1 MLIKSIQPPLS
12 PSAGNST
19 LRIIGRGLCAVCTI
33 RIDGVYVASF
43 ERLNPNCITIVLG
56 GTEPGNHTLV
66 CVTEEG
72 QEVEAQ
78 FVTVADGP
86 ELASVSPAVDFYRDP
101 RKPLNYFHKRDF
113 MLHGSGFEQVT
124 GVWQDGTALKY
135 RILDDNRIV
144 AQQRY
149 QKGGCDVRLD
159 EAIGP
164 RSGRCEPGV
173 GEFHDRSGNFLG
185 CEDGSGGKGP
195 AGIHASDFMVTT
207 RDGCSQ
213 IKQVLALQ
221 RALCP
226 RRQCT
231 TGTIAPIEPA
241 PPCIYKTCGRG
252 QRRSKS
258 S

>member
-1 MLIKSIQPPLS
+1 MHIKAIQPPLS

-78 FVTVADGP
+78 FVTVAEGP
-86 ELASVSPAVDFYRDP
+86 ELASVSPAVDFYHDP
-101 RKPLNYFHKRDF
+101 RKPLNYFHERFF

-124 GVWQDGTALKY
+124 GVWQDGSALKY
-135 RILDDNRIV
+135 RILDDKRIV
-144 AQQRY
+144 AKQRY
-149 QKGGCDVRLD
+149 QKGGCDVCLD
-159 EAIGP
+159 EAIAP
-164 RSGRCEPGV
+164 RRGSSCK
-173 GEFHDRSGNFLG
+173 GEELDCNHVI
-185 CEDGSGGKGP
+185 K
-195 AGIHASDFMVTT
+195 IHASDFLVTT

-226 RRQCT
+226 SRQCT
-231 TGTIAPIEPA
+231 TGTIAATEAA
-241 PPCIYKTCGRG
+241 PPCIYKTCGS
-252 QRRSKS
+252 RRRNK
-258 S
+258 